1 MKKTSRILALVM
13 VLAMVFSL
21 GAFASGEPS
30 GEPSAE
36 PAAAAESTKDM
47 TVSSYGTLNN
57 FRRDDSGYVYL
68 GIDVVDGAV
77 TAEGNWDVADIAAIE
92 LNNEVEGAAFTAVRA
107 DGEGSDVTVSGSLK
121 LWDPADDAQGVH
133 ASDFSA
139 VGAAI
144 SGSNNASIVI
154 EDLDIE
160 TDGFVRAGLIID
172 NYVNAWVKNS
182 SMVTYGANPLTEAWD
197 GYYNSANTGMMLS
210 PPWVL
215 GIQGGIRTINV
226 LDAEPYLQIVDSY
239 LASGGWGVISTD
251 GCSNPVID
259 IVDSTVEILAESE
272 GGMNSGWAILGY
284 DEDAYGSGYG
294 AYIIGN
300 TDENYYGSTV
310 EGTTF
315 GIIAREGTVAFQ
327 SSNGAIETANY
338 AGEDMGTVQGKGN
351 VSVINSV
358 FGAQTHSSETTA
370 VSFLDGTEVNVEEA
384 AILYRSSNISTFT
397 FDNAVINSKAGIL
410 VQMMDDDDSIVG
422 GFSPFNEF
430 LYEVAGNPITN
441 GELTGASEYNA
452 EVTVNITNGDYK
464 GDLLNGTG
472 YYGQAGDVM
481 IVNLGEGAA
490 LTGDIAMTATIHGVP
505 YSAEAL
511 SAIKAVGDDIQYV
524 FVDADF
530 NVVDEANAAFIQ
542 FTQFSM
548 RQYYLLCQ
556 VLNSVGYN
564 GFSGINVHV
573 TDGAVWTVEEE
584 SLISHLCIDGGTVY
598 GEVIE
603 NADGTLTVIPSA
615 TALTAGD
622 WGTEAVANIAAATG
636 MGMASGEAS
645 GDASGEASEEPAAE
659 EAADPQ
665 AAYAEYIHE
674 WLLAELAVNS
684 SMTIEQVE
692 DEFMP
697 LVEAG
702 DYVSFP
708 AEMLYNGMLNNG
720 VALTFEE
727 WSAQQ

>member
-1 MKKTSRILALVM
+1 MKNASRILAVVM
-13 VLAMVFSL
+13 ALAMLFSL
-21 GAFASGEPS
+21 SAFASGEPS
-30 GEPSAE
+30 GEASAA
-36 PAAAAESTKDM
+36 PALAVEKTADM
-47 TVSSYGTLNN
+47 TVSSYATLNN
-57 FRRDDSGYVYL
+57 FRRDDSGYVYV

-77 TAEGNWDVADIAAIE
+77 TAEGNWAVAEINAIE

-107 DGEGSDVTVSGSLK
+107 DGEGSDVVISGSLK
-121 LWDPADDAQGVH
+121 LYDPADDAQGVH

-139 VGAAI
+139 VGAAVSI
-144 SGSNNASIVI
+144 SNGANALLT
-154 EDLDIE
+154 DLDIE

-172 NYVNAWVKNS
+172 NESDVFVKDS
-182 SMVTYGANPLTEAWD
+182 SMITYGANPLTEAWD

-226 LDAEPYLQIVDSY
+226 LDSQPYLQIVNTY

-259 IVDSTVEILAESE
+259 IIDSEVEILAESE
-272 GGMNSGWAILGY
+272 GGMNSGWAIYGY

-300 TDENYYGSTV
+300 TNENYYGSTV
-310 EGTTF
+310 SGATF
-315 GIIAREGTVAFQ
+315 AVIAREGDVAFQ
-327 SSNGAIETANY
+327 SSNGAIATENY
-338 AGEDMGTVQGKGN
+338 AGEDMGTVEGKGQP
-351 VSVINSV
+351 SVINCV
-358 FGAQTHSSETTA
+358 YGAQTHSAEPTTVA
-370 VSFLDGTEVNVEEA
+370 FLDGTIVNTEEA
-384 AILYRSSNISTFT
+384 AILYRSSNTSVFT
-397 FDNAVINSKAGIL
+397 FDNAVINSGSGIL

-441 GELTGASEYNA
+441 GELTGEMANNA
-452 EVTVNITNGDYK
+452 EVTVDILNGAYE

-481 IVNLGEGAA
+481 IANIGAGA
-490 LTGDIAMTATIHGVP
+490 ELTGDIAMTATIHGVP

-511 SAIKAVGDDIQYV
+511 AAIQAQGDDIQYV

-548 RQYYLLCQ
+548 RQYYLLCH
-556 VLNSVGYN
+556 VVNSVGYN
-564 GFSGINVHV
+564 GFSGINVNV
-573 TDGAVWTVEEE
+573 TDGGVWTVEEE
-584 SLISHLCIDGGTVY
+584 SLISYLNIDGGTVY
-598 GEVIE
+598 GEITE
-603 NADGTLTVIPSA
+603 NADGTLTLTPAA
-615 TALTAGD
+615 TAIPAGIY
-622 WGTEAVANIAAATG
+622 GTEQVANVAASTG

-645 GDASGEASEEPAAE
+645 GDGSGEAAGAANPAAGY
-659 EAADPQ
+659 AD
-665 AAYAEYIHE
+665 YIHE
-674 WLLAELAVNS
+674 WLLAELEVNS
-684 SMTIEQVE
+684 NMTVEQIE

-697 LVEAG
+697 LINAG

-708 AEMLYNGMLNNG
+708 AEMLYSGMLNNG

>member
-13 VLAMVFSL
+13 ALAMIFSL
-21 GAFASGEPS
+21 SVFAS

-36 PAAAAESTKDM
+36 PAAAAAESTKDM
-47 TVSSYGTLNN
+47 TVSSYATLNN
-57 FRRDDSGYVYL
+57 FRRDDTGYVYI

-107 DGEGSDVTVSGSLK
+107 DGEGSDVTITGSLK

-133 ASDFSA
+133 ASDFSG

-144 SGSNNASIVI
+144 SGSNNASINI
-154 EDLDIE
+154 TDLDIE
-160 TDGFVRAGLIID
+160 TDGFVRAGLLID
-172 NYVNAWVKNS
+172 NYVNAWIKDS
-182 SMVTYGANPLTEAWD
+182 SMVTYGANPLTEAWE

-226 LDAEPYLQIVDSY
+226 LDNEAYLMVDNSY

-251 GCSNPVID
+251 GCTNPVID
-259 IVDSTVEILAESE
+259 IVDSTIEILSEAE

-300 TDENYYGSTV
+300 TEENYYGSTV

-327 SSNGAIETANY
+327 SSNGTITAETY
-338 AGEDMGTVQGKGN
+338 AGEVLGTVEGKGN
-351 VSVINSV
+351 VSTINSV

-370 VSFLDGTEVNVEEA
+370 VSYLDGTVVNAEEA

-410 VQMMDDDDSIVG
+410 VQMIDDDDSTVG

-441 GELTGASEYNA
+441 GELTGEMANNA
-452 EVTVNITNGDYK
+452 EVTVNITNGDYA
-464 GDLLNGTG
+464 GDLYNGTG

-481 IVNLGEGAA
+481 VVNLGEGAS
-490 LTGDIAMTATIHGVP
+490 LTGDIAMTATVHGIP

-511 SAIKAVGDDIQYV
+511 EAIKAVGDDIQYV
-524 FVDADF
+524 FLDADF

-548 RQYYLLCQ
+548 RQYYLLCHL
-556 VLNSVGYN
+556 VNSVAYN

-573 TDGAVWTVEEE
+573 TDGAEWTVEEE

-615 TALTAGD
+615 TALTEGD
-622 WGTEAVANIAAATG
+622 WGTEAVANVAAATG
-636 MGMASGEAS
+636 MGNAGASGEAS
-645 GDASGEASEEPAAE
+645 GESSGDASAEPAAE

-665 AAYAEYIHE
+665 TAYAEYLHE
-674 WLLAELAVNS
+674 WLLAEDAGNDT
-684 SMTIEQVE
+684 MTSDIVE
-692 DEFMP
+692 NEFMP
-697 LVEAG
+697 LILAG
-702 DYVSFP
+702 DYTTFP
-708 AEMLYNGMLNNG
+708 AEMLWNGMLNNG
-720 VALTFEE
+720 SPMTFEE
-727 WSAQQ
+727 WSAQ